1 MNPGQDKA
9 SVAKESLVDRSA
21 RIVRALFPFLLFF
34 IAFLPRAIKVVTSF
48 ALWHTRGKLFFEAL
62 MSQDWNATWQA
73 PHPGVTTMWLS
84 GLVQWIGPSFISDFD
99 ELSTNRQMEI
109 ELILLAFVIAL
120 AIILSYFILAHVFD
134 RLVAAVAMLLV
145 ALDPYHIA
153 LSKAIHVDAL
163 LSVFTMIS
171 ALFLWAY
178 LKDERRRFLI
188 FSGVFAGLA
197 LLSKSPAVFLIPYF
211 FLAIGLMQI
220 SKIFRD
226 DMGWRRPSQ
235 RELIE
240 AVKESGLALVIWAA
254 PFVFILFLLWPA
266 MWSQPIET
274 LSDVYNGTSRLAG
287 NPHPRPIFFMGEST
301 NEDPGAL
308 YYPATMFARTTA
320 VAFIGFLMSIGLLFT
335 GKLERHKW
343 LALLLGIAFVIF
355 FTLSLSLGEKKFVR
369 YALPAL
375 QFVTMLAGIGYV
387 YFFRWLTKG
396 KKGWL
401 YFSLAV
407 IIIIQAAVSLPRH
420 PYYGTHYNY
429 LAGGPRNV
437 LNSGLVDGQ
446 EKAEG
451 VELAADYLNSLP
463 MSQLLVVGAQK
474 AETFERFFDG
484 KTVELTDDEPDYILF
499 ARSTLLR
506 ELDIQNWR
514 DVWQIYQDRE
524 PKRVIEFD
532 GVPYVWI
539 YKTGPEITE
548 DGIDHQVQAN
558 LGEDIRLLGY
568 NFTPAETNPGHTV
581 KLTLYWEAVNQT
593 NADYTVF
600 VHLLDSEGQLYG
612 QKDSQP
618 QGGMYPVYLWDQGER
633 VPDEHVLSIDPEAP
647 AGEYMFAIGMYEL
660 QSLERVPITTRAGE
674 LLPDNRLLLSGP
686 AIVEPES

>member
-1 MNPGQDKA
+1 M
-9 SVAKESLVDRSA
+9 SLDDYRSLGGYEGLTAALEMSSQQIVD
-21 RIVRALFPFLLFF
+21 
-34 IAFLPRAIKVVTSF
+34 
-48 ALWHTRGKLFFEAL
+48 
-62 MSQDWNATWQA
+62 
-73 PHPGVTTMWLS
+73 
-84 GLVQWIGPSFISDFD
+84 
-99 ELSTNRQMEI
+99 
-109 ELILLAFVIAL
+109 
-120 AIILSYFILAHVFD
+120 
-134 RLVAAVAMLLV
+134 
-145 ALDPYHIA
+145 
-153 LSKAIHVDAL
+153 
-163 LSVFTMIS
+163 
-171 ALFLWAY
+171 
-178 LKDERRRFLI
+178 
-188 FSGVFAGLA
+188 
-197 LLSKSPAVFLIPYF
+197 
-211 FLAIGLMQI
+211 
-220 SKIFRD
+220 
-226 DMGWRRPSQ
+226 
-235 RELIE
+235 
-240 AVKESGLALVIWAA
+240 AVKESGLALVIWAT
-254 PFVFILFLLWPA
+254 PFIFILFLLWPA

-274 LSDVYNGTSRLAG
+274 LSDVFSGTSRLAV
-287 NPHPRPIFFMGEST
+287 NPHPRPIFFMGKST
-301 NEDPGAL
+301 YEDPGSI
-308 YYPATMFARTTA
+308 YYPVTMFVRTTA
-320 VAFIGFLMSIGLLFT
+320 VVVIGFLMSIGLLFT

-401 YFSLAV
+401 YFSLAL

-463 MSQLLVVGAQK
+463 LSQLLVVGAQK
-474 AETFERFFDG
+474 AETFERFFEG
-484 KTVELTDDEPDYILF
+484 KTVELTNDEPDYILI

-506 ELDIQNWR
+506 EHDIQNWR

-524 PKRVIEFD
+524 PKHVIEFD

-539 YKTGPEITE
+539 YKTGPEIVE
-548 DGIDHQVQAN
+548 DGIEHQVQAD

-568 NFTPAETNPGHTV
+568 TFTPAEINPGDTV

-593 NADYTVF
+593 NADYTIF
-600 VHLLDSEGQLYG
+600 VHLLDSEGQLIS

-633 VPDEHVLSIDPEAP
+633 VLDEYELSIDPEVP

-660 QSLERVPITTRAGE
+660 QSLERVPITTGAGE
-674 LLPDNRLLLSGP
+674 LLPDNRLLLSGL